1 MIFFM
6 KSRFK
11 FSTYSCL
18 FFTIGLI
25 FLFYTANTFSQP
37 NLKPDY
43 LAWVKALA
51 AVKEAKPDTAAHYF
65 AEAIR
70 LKPGKSEYLSSYAS
84 FLADSDSVDKAIEY
98 YLIAIQR
105 GDKTAGLQLA
115 KCYGSKR
122 QTEKVLEYLEQYLKL
137 PNKLPAAQIRF
148 NSHFT
153 YLENSSEWIDF
164 WKTEWYKGHEQ
175 LLSDM
180 AFTART
186 SPPTQ
191 ALNELNKTINKNP
204 KMGGLFALR
213 GQVYKKINQPD
224 AAISDYKKALERTSS
239 TTYLLELARLQ
250 LENGQTSEA
259 IKNYQKIID
268 KQPEIFEAWLPYIGL
283 LIDAKQ
289 HSKAQDYLNWYLAFF
304 PNEAEAKYMQARI
317 NFAMGNYTSV
327 LLDLAKPIEYNPNQ
341 THYRELRVQ
350 AYEKMQLWQT
360 ATSDYNV
367 LINLTPENAVYWLNR
382 GKCYHAINNSA
393 KACLNW
399 KRAGELGNKEAVYLF
414 LNNCK
419 Q

>member
-11 FSTYSCL
+11 FNTCSCA
-18 FFTIGLI
+18 FFLIGLI
-25 FLFYTANTFSQP
+25 FLFRTASCFSQP

-51 AVKEAKPDTAAHYF
+51 AVKESRPDSAAYYF
-65 AEAIR
+65 SEAIR
-70 LKPGKSEYLSSYAS
+70 LKPGKSEYLSSYAR
-84 FLADSDSVDKAIEY
+84 FLADSDSIDKAIEY

-122 QTEKVLEYLEQYLKL
+122 QTAKVLDYLAQYLKL
-137 PNKLPAAQIRF
+137 PNKLPAAQVRF
-148 NSHFT
+148 TPHFT
-153 YLENSSEWIDF
+153 YLENSTEWIDF

-191 ALNELNKTINKNP
+191 ALNELNKAINKNP
-204 KMGGLFALR
+204 KMAGLFALR
-213 GQVYKKINQPD
+213 GQVYKKINQTD
-224 AAISDYKKALERTSS
+224 AAISDYKKAVEGTNS
-239 TTYLLELARLQ
+239 TTFLLELAQLQ
-250 LENGQTSEA
+250 HKNGQTSES
-259 IKNYQKIID
+259 INNYQKIID
-268 KQPEIFEAWLPYIGL
+268 KHPEIFEAWLPYIGL
-283 LIDAKQ
+283 LIDAKKQ
-289 HSKAQDYLNWYLAFF
+289 NKAQDYLNWYISFF
-304 PNEAEAKYMQARI
+304 PNEAEAKYLQARI
-317 NFAMGNYTSV
+317 NFVMGNYTSV
-327 LLDLAKPIEYNPNQ
+327 LLDLAKPIECNPSQ
-341 THYRELRVQ
+341 TCYRELRVQ
-350 AYEKMQLWQT
+350 AYEKMQLWQA

-367 LINLTPENAVYWLNR
+367 LINLNPENAEYWLNR
-382 GKCYHAINNSA
+382 GKCYHRINNPVN
-393 KACLNW
+393 ACLNW